1 GSFSEP
7 AALEPA
13 GDATASGGLLSRS
26 DRESFVNVGRKA
38 GYHLCLVEDRDDAF
52 HLTVPE
58 L

>member
-1 GSFSEP
+1 
-7 AALEPA
+7 EPA